1 MMAPEKL
8 LCPLPTPTAMYPI
21 YTPLAMAFGVSGG
34 GKVGRLPSN
43 RPSLHLLNWVASV
56 FHPEYEFINYPGF
69 VRKEDFGLRS
79 NGLMD
84 GLDGESRTGIQPV
97 PN

>member
-1 MMAPEKL
+1 MIA
-8 LCPLPTPTAMYPI
+8 
-21 YTPLAMAFGVSGG
+21 
-34 GKVGRLPSN
+34 SN
-43 RPSLHLLNWVASV
+43 RPSLHSPNWVAGV
-56 FHPEYEFINYPGF
+56 FHPEYEFINHPGI

-84 GLDGESRTGIQPV
+84 GLDWESRTGFQPV